1 MSFSVCPAPDRH
13 GVALLNVL
21 KALAPRYRVDVLT
34 LRTVSDELP
43 FVERFMRT
51 RMLRVP
57 VGSGTLVE
65 QVDAF
70 ERAVRRQLEGEEY
83 DLVHLRSAWGA
94 SAVLEGTLP
103 PMRLVY
109 EVARSTEGQP
119 RAADAEV
126 QARLSNEERACLS
139 RADLILVPSE
149 AARQTLV
156 QRYLG
161 DRVAVVTPG
170 VDVDHFDWEPSISN
184 DVEEPAPVARV
195 LYVGRIAAG
204 RGVRLL
210 IRAVAA
216 LRHTRRLK
224 LVLAGP
230 VEEAFSRILDEALVR
245 AGLSGDD
252 VERLPPISHEDV
264 PRLLATASI
273 CVAPASPDEND
284 RPLAGFPT
292 KILEY
297 MACRRAVVA
306 PRRGSVEEVISDGE
320 HGLLFTPGDADSLA
334 LQLARLLDNPELRD
348 RLAASGYAR
357 VRALFPA
364 SATRRQLLA
373 AYARLA
379 PPSGWTAPTQVPA
392 PLDAFPAHSDTTT
405 ARRPKLAS
413 DGRARGDRSGEII
426 IRDPAEVPL
435 VTPAQVLVDATV
447 DPTDFEI
454 VVDAP
459 DLPDPKTAPV
469 ALPTANEP
477 QSEPRSEEDEA
488 THPHAQGP
496 LHRGTPSG

>member
-1 MSFSVCPAPDRH
+1 VSFSVCPAPDRH

-83 DLVHLRSAWGA
+83 ELVHLRSAWGA
-94 SAVLEGTLP
+94 AAVLAGAAP

-126 QARLSNEERACLS
+126 QARLADEERACLA

-149 AARQTLV
+149 TARQTLS
-156 QRYLG
+156 QRGLG
-161 DRVAVVTPG
+161 EHVAVVTPG
-170 VDVDHFDWEPSISN
+170 VDIDHFDWEPPLD
-184 DVEEPAPVARV
+184 DVPQDPVPRV
-195 LYVGRIAAG
+195 LYVGRLAAG

-210 IRAVAA
+210 IRAVAS
-216 LRHTRRLK
+216 LRRTRRLK

-230 VEEAFSRILDEALVR
+230 VEEPFTKILDDALAG
-245 AGLSGDD
+245 AGLGPDD
-252 VERLPPISHEDV
+252 VERLPPIAHDDV

-297 MACRRAVVA
+297 MACRRAVIA
-306 PRRGSVEEVISDGE
+306 PRRGSVEEVIDDGV
-320 HGLLFTPGDADSLA
+320 HGLLFTPGQADSLA
-334 LQLARLLDNPELRD
+334 AQLARLLDSIELRE
-348 RLAASGYAR
+348 RIAAAGYER

-364 SATRRQLLA
+364 SATRRQLLT

-379 PPSGWTAPTQVPA
+379 PPSGWTAPNEAPA

-405 ARRPKLAS
+405 ARRSGIGGLG
-413 DGRARGDRSGEII
+413 DGRARGDRSGEIV
-426 IRDPAEVPL
+426 IRHTGETPL
-435 VTPAQVLVDATV
+435 VLPPQVVID

-454 VVDAP
+454 VVEAP
-459 DLPDPKTAPV
+459 SEVKQAPN
-469 ALPTANEP
+469 AGD
-477 QSEPRSEEDEA
+477 RSEEDEA
-488 THPHAQGP
+488 THPHVQGP
-496 LHRGTPSG
+496 LHRTTPSG